1 MNRDRILA
9 LLREHAQELHAAGVN
24 RLYVFGSVAR
34 GDANPHSDIDLMA
47 DFDRSKQ
54 VTLVTLG
61 GLEQRLGAL
70 LGARVEIST
79 ADWMKNPVRERA
91 LREAV
96 VAF

>member
-1 MNRDRILA
+1 MDRDRILA
-9 LLREHAQELHAAGVN
+9 LLREHAQELHAAGVK

-34 GDANPHSDIDLMA
+34 GDANSHSDIDLMA